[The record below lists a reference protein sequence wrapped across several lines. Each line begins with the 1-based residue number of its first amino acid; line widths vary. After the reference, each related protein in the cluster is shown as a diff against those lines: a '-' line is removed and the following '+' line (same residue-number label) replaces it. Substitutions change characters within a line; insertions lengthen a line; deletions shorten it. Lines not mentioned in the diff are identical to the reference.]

1 MCSRFQTMF
10 TAVFVTAQIQQL
22 KLSSSDPLV
31 NHVTSK
37 SSWRF
42 LFKRQN
48 IDSNENR
55 SDYKNGQAFR
65 FGYFSLEIKRF

>member
-10 TAVFVTAQIQQL
+10 TAVFVTAQFEQL
-22 KLSSSDPLV
+22 KTSSDPLD
-31 NHVTSK
+31 NHVTRK
-37 SSWRF
+37 SSWRL

-55 SDYKNGQAFR
+55 NDYKNGQTFR
-65 FGYFSLEIKRF
+65 FGFFALEIKTF